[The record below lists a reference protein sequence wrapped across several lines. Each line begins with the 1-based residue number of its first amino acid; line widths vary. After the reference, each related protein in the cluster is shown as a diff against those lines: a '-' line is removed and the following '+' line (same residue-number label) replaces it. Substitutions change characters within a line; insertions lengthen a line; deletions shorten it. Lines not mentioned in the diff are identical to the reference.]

1 MIRFLS
7 IVAALVL
14 AANWAGQARAGAILY
29 FVDQNMGTDEMAAAL
44 AALSATDTTTVA
56 SSPLDFAA
64 KIASGSYDLGIFS
77 QQVFADFANPYTN
90 GTDFSTALSA
100 LATFVSSG
108 GKAIVDTWNPNILPS
123 SYVSAFGANYTGATN
138 EPAVSMTSFNSGVTN
153 PVSLSNPGYVTFS
166 TGMTLAAITGTSIAG
181 TFPFDGEAAVI
192 VGNGGKSIVNGFLND
207 TAGTPGEQIYEN
219 EINTLL
225 PPVHGA
231 PEPSSW
237 SLIALGISLIG
248 YARLRPR

>member
-7 IVAALVL
+7 ILTALVL
-14 AANWAGQARAGAILY
+14 ATNWAGQVRAGTILY
-29 FVDQNMGTDEMAAAL
+29 FVDLNKGTDQMAAAL
-44 AALSATDTTTVA
+44 AALSGTDTTTVA

-64 KIASGSYDLGIFS
+64 KIATGSYDLGIFS
-77 QQVFADFANPYTN
+77 QQFYADFSNPYTN
-90 GTDFSTALSA
+90 TNDFSTALSA
-100 LATFVSSG
+100 LATFVSGG
-108 GKAIVDTWNPNILPS
+108 GKAIVDTWNPDGPN
-123 SYVSAFGANYTGATN
+123 YVSAFGADYTGNFN
-138 EPAVSMTSFNSGVTN
+138 EPAVNMTGFNSGVTN
-153 PVSLSNPGYVTFS
+153 PVNLSNPGYATFS
-166 TGMTLAAITGTSIAG
+166 SGMSLDSLTGTSIAG
-181 TFPFDGEAAVI
+181 TYPLDGQAAVI

-225 PPVHGA
+225 PPGHGA

-237 SLIALGISLIG
+237 SLLALGIALIG